1 MKYRFYGDELQFV
14 RYELE
19 VTETRSVPNPETGEL
34 EEQEFIQVYSATSEE
49 EKNELLQRY
58 PNAVV
63 TEVDNT
69 GYEWLDGKIFTQEQL
84 HSGELEKAIELG
96 EEKYAEYL
104 MSTDRDAQMLDM
116 DYRISLLELGV
127 TENDLSAL

>member
-1 MKYRFYGDELQFV
+1 MRYRFYGDELQLI

-19 VTETRSVPNPETGEL
+19 MTETRPFPNIETGEFG
-34 EEQEFIQVYSATSEE
+34 EREYTQIYSAASEE
-49 EKNELLQRY
+49 EKNELVKHY

-63 TEVDNT
+63 TEIDNA
-69 GYEWLDGKIFTQEQL
+69 GYEWLDGRIFTQEQL
-84 HSGELEKAIELG
+84 RAGELEKAIELG

-127 TENDLSAL
+127 TENDLSAM

>member
-1 MKYRFYGDELQFV
+1 MKYRFYGDELQLI

-19 VTETRSVPNPETGEL
+19 VTETRSLPNLETGEF
-34 EEQEFIQVYSATSEE
+34 EEQKYTQIYSAVSEE

-84 HSGELEKAIELG
+84 RAGELEKAIELG

-104 MSTDRDAQMLDM
+104 ISTDRDAQMLDM

-127 TENDLSAL
+127 TESDLSAM

>member
-1 MKYRFYGDELQFV
+1 MKYRFYGDELQLI

-19 VTETRSVPNPETGEL
+19 ITETRSVPNPETEEL
-34 EEQEFIQVYSATSEE
+34 EEQEYTQIFSAASDE
-49 EKNELLQRY
+49 EKNELVQCY

-63 TEVDNT
+63 TEMDNA
-69 GYEWLDGKIFTQEQL
+69 GYEWLDGRIFTQEQL

-96 EEKYAEYL
+96 EDKYAEYL
-104 MSTDRDAQMLDM
+104 MSTDLDAQMLDI

-127 TENDLSAL
+127 SENDFSAL

>member
-1 MKYRFYGDELQFV
+1 MKYRFYGDELQLI

-19 VTETRSVPNPETGEL
+19 MTETRSLPNSETGEF
-34 EEQEFIQVYSATSEE
+34 EEQEFIQVYSAASEE
-49 EKNELLQRY
+49 EKNELLQCY
-58 PNAVV
+58 PNAAV

-84 HSGELEKAIELG
+84 RAGELEKAIELG

-104 MSTDRDAQMLDM
+104 ISTDRDAQMLDM

-127 TENDLSAL
+127 TESDLSAM